1 MIAAAAVE
9 YFPGTSEPVPK
20 LLTALEACRFLR
32 LDLGRET
39 EAAMLKALDRLV
51 ERRRIRPCIH
61 LGKRYYDRDELIR
74 YVDALTEEYADV
86 E

>member
-1 MIAAAAVE
+1 MITPAAVE

-39 EAAMLKALDRLV
+39 EDAMLKALDRLV
-51 ERRRIRPCIH
+51 ERKRIRPAIH
-61 LGKRYYDRDELIR
+61 VGKRYYDRNELIR
-74 YVDALTEEYADV
+74 YVNALTEEYADA

>member
-1 MIAAAAVE
+1 MIAAAGIE

-51 ERRRIRPCIH
+51 ERKRIRPAIH
-61 LGKRYYDRDELIR
+61 VGRRHYDRDELVR
-74 YVDALTEEYADV
+74 YVDALTEEYADAK
-86 E
+86 

>member
-9 YFPGTSEPVPK
+9 YFPGTSDPVPK

-39 EAAMLKALDRLV
+39 EAAMVKALDRLIA
-51 ERRRIRPCIH
+51 RKLIRPAIH
-61 LGKRYYDRDELIR
+61 LGKRYYDRDELVR
-74 YVDALTEEYADV
+74 YVDALTSEYADAG
-86 E
+86 

>member
-20 LLTALEACRFLR
+20 LLTALEACQFLR

-39 EAAMLKALDRLV
+39 DAAMLKALDRLV
-51 ERRRIRPCIH
+51 ERKRIRPALH

>member
-9 YFPGTSEPVPK
+9 YFPGTSQPVPK

-32 LDLGRET
+32 LDLGRDT
-39 EAAMLKALDRLV
+39 EAAMLRALQRLV
-51 ERRRIRPCIH
+51 ERRLIRPAIH
-61 LGKRYYDRDELIR
+61 VGKRYYDRDELVR
-74 YVDALTEEYADV
+74 YVNALTEEYADV

>member
-20 LLTALEACRFLR
+20 LLTPPEACRFLR

-39 EAAMLKALDRLV
+39 AEAALKALGRLV
-51 ERRRIRPCIH
+51 ERKRIRPAIH
-61 LGKRYYDRDELIR
+61 VGKRYYARDELVR
-74 YVDALTEEYADV
+74 YIDTLTEEYADAL
-86 E
+86 

>member
-1 MIAAAAVE
+1 MIVAAAVE

-39 EAAMLKALDRLV
+39 EAAMAKALDRLV
-51 ERRRIRPCIH
+51 ERKRIRPAIH

-74 YVDALTEEYADV
+74 YVDALTLEYADV

>member
-1 MIAAAAVE
+1 MIAGAVIE
-9 YFPGTSEPVPK
+9 FFAGGSEPVPK

-51 ERRRIRPCIH
+51 ARKRIRPAIH

-74 YVDALTEEYADV
+74 YVDALTSEYADV

>member
-1 MIAAAAVE
+1 MIAAGAVE
-9 YFPGTSEPVPK
+9 YFPGTLDPVPA

-51 ERRRIRPCIH
+51 ARKRIRPAIH
-61 LGKRYYDRDELIR
+61 LGRRYYSRDELVR
-74 YVDALTEEYADV
+74 YINAMTEEYADAG
-86 E
+86 

>member
-39 EAAMLKALDRLV
+39 DGAMMKALERLV
-51 ERRRIRPCIH
+51 ERRLIRPAIH
-61 LGKRYYDRDELIR
+61 VGKRYYDRDELVR
-74 YVDALTEEYADV
+74 YVNALTEEYADV

>member
-1 MIAAAAVE
+1 MISSAATE

-39 EAAMLKALDRLV
+39 EGAMMKALERLV
-51 ERRRIRPCIH
+51 ERKRIRPAIH
-61 LGKRYYDRDELIR
+61 LGRRYYDRDELVR
-74 YVDALTEEYADV
+74 YVNALTEEYADV